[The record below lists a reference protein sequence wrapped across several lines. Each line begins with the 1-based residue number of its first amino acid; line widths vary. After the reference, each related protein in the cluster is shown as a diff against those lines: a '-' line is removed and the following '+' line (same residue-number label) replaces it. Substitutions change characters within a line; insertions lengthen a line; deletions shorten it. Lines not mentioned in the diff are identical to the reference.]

1 MPSCK
6 LLNFRKRLDLYRFEL
21 AKLMHIFHCGMLP
34 LSFEDMFQKTLEG
47 YCILQNM
54 QPNKTFKQ
62 QSSTTTHAR

>member
-1 MPSCK
+1 MLSCK
-6 LLNFRKRLDLYRFEL
+6 SLNFRERLDLYRFEL

-34 LSFEDMFQKTLEG
+34 SSFKDMFQKTFEV
-47 YCILQNM
+47 YYILQNV